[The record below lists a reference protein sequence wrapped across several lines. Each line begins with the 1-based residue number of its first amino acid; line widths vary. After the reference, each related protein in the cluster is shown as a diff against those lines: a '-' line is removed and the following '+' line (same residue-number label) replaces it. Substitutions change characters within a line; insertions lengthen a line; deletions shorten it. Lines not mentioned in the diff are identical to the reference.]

1 MPKPRA
7 FARHRLVVGQ
17 LLLLTVSGA
26 LGARV
31 LIGQAPITPLPP
43 RDRGRELAL
52 KTADGFTLATVGD
65 LIELRP
71 LATRTDPGF
80 VAAIKILKDADVA
93 FGNMETNIADIPSFD
108 TPFRGFVAVKDVAAD
123 VKALGIDMV
132 NRANNHLP
140 DGGIEGMF
148 ATNRLLDEVGLV
160 HAGTGR
166 SLAEARMPRYL
177 ETPKGRVG
185 LVGMTSSFAAQMMA
199 GDQEGVSSARPGL
212 NGLRV
217 TQSLVL
223 TPAQIEAARNIRD
236 AVYDQRN
243 MVSTPIPVAP
253 NEPADRLQFF
263 GASLKA
269 GDKAGAYSYA
279 MNQEDFRQIQDNI
292 RSGKFFSHF
301 MIATIHSHESAVAY
315 ERMHFSDHPTD
326 FLVTLAHAS
335 IDNGADAFVGH
346 GVHVLRG
353 IEIYKGRPIF
363 YGMSEFVRQM
373 EFAWGNSYLAPV
385 DPRTPDASIAERKL
399 EGVYRSGREPVNYE
413 GIIAVSRYDQGQ
425 VAEVRLYPLDLGYA
439 APIADAGMP
448 RLASAAVAR
457 RILERMQKLSAPF
470 GTAIAIEGSVG
481 IIRPKPTTAT
491 GAGQR

>member
-1 MPKPRA
+1 M
-7 FARHRLVVGQ
+7 
-17 LLLLTVSGA
+17 LLLSVCA
-26 LGARV
+26 VVGARV
-31 LIGQAPITPLPP
+31 LFGQAPTTPLPP
-43 RDRGRELAL
+43 RDRARELAL
-52 KTADGFTLATVGD
+52 KVPDGFTLATVGD

-71 LATRTDPGF
+71 LSSRTDPGF
-80 VAAIKILKDADVA
+80 VGAIKILKDADVA
-93 FGNMETNIADIPSFD
+93 FGNMETNIADIPNFD
-108 TPFRGFVAVKDVAAD
+108 APFRGFVAVKEVAAD

-148 ATNRLLDEVGLV
+148 ATDRLLDEAGLV

-166 SLAEARMPRYL
+166 SLAEARMPHYL

-199 GDQEGVSSARPGL
+199 GDQEALSPARPGL

-223 TPAQIEAARNIRD
+223 SQAQIEAARKIRD

-243 MVSTPIPVAP
+243 TASTPIPVAP

-269 GDKAGAYSYA
+269 GDKMGSYSYT
-279 MNQEDFRQIQDNI
+279 MNRDDLTQIQDNI
-292 RSGKFFSHF
+292 RNGKFFSHF
-301 MIATIHSHESAVAY
+301 MVATIHTHESALAY
-315 ERMHFSDHPTD
+315 ERMHFSDYPTD

-363 YGMSEFVRQM
+363 YGLSEFVRQM
-373 EFAWGNSYLAPV
+373 EFAWGNAYLPPA
-385 DPRTPDASIAERKL
+385 DARTPDASLAERKV
-399 EGVYRSGREPVNYE
+399 EGVYRAAREPINYE
-413 GIIAVSRYDQGQ
+413 GIIAVTRYDHGQ
-425 VAEVRLYPLDLGYA
+425 VAEIRLYPLDLGYA
-439 APIADAGMP
+439 VPIADAGMP
-448 RLASAAVAR
+448 RLASATVAR
-457 RILERMQKLSAPF
+457 SVLERMQKLSAPF
-470 GTAIAIEGSVG
+470 GTTIAIEGSIG
-481 IIRPKPTTAT
+481 IIRPKTTPAT
-491 GAGQR
+491 SVGQP